1 MGLAKGENLW
11 QRWKEFDWHFNGNV
25 KKKKPSSKQF
35 SSEKWVNYCRKIS
48 DVFIRKRKKL
58 LKRKWMQINL
68 RFSYSKIVVLFFF
81 SACRSSPPPSPPAPV
96 LVKYSHIGCRR
107 QFNGIIWSHL
117 PNYNC
122 FRPNISV
129 MHIQEIKTE
138 YKKQWT
144 RRTLASCLPVTNL
157 LFKPSIWVEK
167 FYLNQLLNQ
176 TQHRFCWNVLYLPHV
191 PGLLVG
197 TTIRIMLIYFKCP
210 CILLSCYFLTMSL
223 FCFLEK
229 KFWVE
234 TFFLPGGDTVCG
246 PFIYSPIST

>member
-1 MGLAKGENLW
+1 MNANKT
-11 QRWKEFDWHFNGNV
+11 
-25 KKKKPSSKQF
+25 
-35 SSEKWVNYCRKIS
+35 KIFLQLNRC
-48 DVFIRKRKKL
+48 FI
-58 LKRKWMQINL
+58 
-68 RFSYSKIVVLFFF
+68 FFF
-81 SACRSSPPPSPPAPV
+81 SLPLLSPPSPPAPV
-96 LVKYSHIGCRR
+96 FVKYSHIGCRR

-234 TFFLPGGDTVCG
+234 TFFFTWRWYRLWSFYLFTHFHLKLIFYGK
-246 PFIYSPIST
+246 